1 MKSIISLLCAVFLA
15 LGCVTVQF
23 SDDGKTIKSA
33 RVFGDASLRID
44 PLSCDLVLKGGHIS
58 GFAIAPLIKAIE
70 TAGNMFGA
78 TPPPNIVI
86 NVPVQDVEKQ
96 VLSALQDQL
105 KQPLQPDTAP

>member
-1 MKSIISLLCAVFLA
+1 
-15 LGCVTVQF
+15 
-23 SDDGKTIKSA
+23 
-33 RVFGDASLRID
+33 
-44 PLSCDLVLKGGHIS
+44 
-58 GFAIAPLIKAIE
+58 
-70 TAGNMFGA
+70 MFGA